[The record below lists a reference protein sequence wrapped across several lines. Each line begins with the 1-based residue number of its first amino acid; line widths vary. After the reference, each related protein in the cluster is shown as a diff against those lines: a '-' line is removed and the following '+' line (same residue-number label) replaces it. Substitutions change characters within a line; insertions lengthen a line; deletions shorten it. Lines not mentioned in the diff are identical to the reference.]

1 MAAAD
6 SPGEVVSAPATVPS
20 LYAVCLISALMVR
33 QNDIYSAC
41 SDPSGVSSRLP
52 SLSGCIWT
60 VRETLRPTYS
70 EPLAYWLQAH
80 QKATKAKVIP
90 GHLSEGRSTGGKGL
104 VQEGGGKHLLGLP
117 AKEKQV
123 NGTLRTRAPS
133 IWPAPRHSFWRHV
146 WKCYVKQGKCRQ
158 GGSRDI
164 IQDTPYSPRFRF

>member
-1 MAAAD
+1 ML
-6 SPGEVVSAPATVPS
+6 S
-20 LYAVCLISALMVR
+20 CLISALMVS
-33 QNDIYSAC
+33 QDDIYSAC

-52 SLSGCIWT
+52 SLSGCVWT

-80 QKATKAKVIP
+80 QKATKAKVIS
-90 GHLSEGRSTGGKGL
+90 GHLSAGRITGGKGL

-117 AKEKQV
+117 VKEKQV
-123 NGTLRTRAPS
+123 TLHSEDKGTST
-133 IWPAPRHSFWRHV
+133 WPAPRHSFWRHV

-164 IQDTPYSPRFRF
+164 I